1 MPEQSPYRRARFV
14 FGIVCLGSLALY
26 AYKKYQDRSFYRRW
40 TVWKAYSDTLES
52 WRSIA
57 STLRLLSQDLS
68 EFVHAQS
75 AEDCPES
82 VRRVL
87 TLVSSPECI
96 GALSR
101 VLDGLTARTAEQPA
115 VIDKIL
121 EAALSDRG
129 QSLVG
134 MAVGISTTKVV
145 QALCQAVPQVR
156 PNSHGHS
163 KAEHHPVLVWLS
175 TPAAQTLVRR
185 SVATFVSTGVAT
197 YCDKVA
203 GEDVYGDMMQALA
216 KPSHLEAVKSL
227 ASTVCH
233 TSITAAAQSMRSPA
247 AVSNGGNGVARK
259 QAHAGPHLGLPGTGD
274 GHAATPQPAG
284 QPIQRAW
291 TEELIH
297 ACSSPDV
304 RQTVADAARASC
316 AGAVEAGMA
325 NISHQLL
332 QGRHAQ
338 LVATVLLSWL
348 LLIPLWLLH
357 ASAIAPGRPYM

>member
-1 MPEQSPYRRARFV
+1 M
-14 FGIVCLGSLALY
+14 Y

-57 STLRLLSQDLS
+57 STLRLLTQDLS
-68 EFVHAQS
+68 EFVHARG
-75 AEDCPES
+75 AEDCPDS
-82 VRRVL
+82 IKRVL

-101 VLDGLTARTAEQPA
+101 VLDGLTARTTEQPA

-129 QSLVG
+129 QNLVG
-134 MAVGISTTKVV
+134 IAVGMSTTKAV

-156 PNSHGHS
+156 ANSHGHGQ
-163 KAEHHPVLVWLS
+163 AEHHSVLAWLS

-185 SVATFVSTGVAT
+185 CVATFASTGVAT
-197 YCDKVA
+197 YCDKTA

-216 KPSHLEAVKSL
+216 KPSHLEAVQSL

-233 TSITAAAQSMRSPA
+233 TSVTAAAQSMRRPA
-247 AVSNGGNGVARK
+247 AVSNGENGAAKK
-259 QAHAGPHLGLPGTGD
+259 QAHLGPRQGLPGTGE
-274 GHAATPQPAG
+274 GHAAIPQHVG
-284 QPIQRAW
+284 QPMRRAW
-291 TEELIH
+291 TEEFIH
-297 ACSSPDV
+297 VCSSPDV

-325 NISHQLL
+325 TISQQLS
-332 QGRHAQ
+332 QSRHAQ
-338 LVATVLLSWL
+338 LIATVLLSWL
-348 LLIPLWLLH
+348 LLLPLWLLH
-357 ASAIAPGRPYM
+357 ASAISPGRPHM